1 MLDFINTLIGE
12 ITKQFPEWDSQIT
25 KILSDDNEADESNKN
40 IISAFTNMLKQ
51 FVEKVKGGEISET
64 EICDYLAQYSCNEY
78 AVRYIKRSLD
88 KYRRFEP
95 LRKLEREDIYKAKN
109 CIDQIWTSYVL
120 RHNPYFEEENNLLLT
135 AQEYRDVAREID
147 NNTDICIGYNLHVK
161 AISRHFIKETE
172 LSSELCEYIAA
183 KIDADFDKLKLNY
196 IIYKLRNIEDMLD
209 EE

>member
-78 AVRYIKRSLD
+78 AVRYIKRSLV